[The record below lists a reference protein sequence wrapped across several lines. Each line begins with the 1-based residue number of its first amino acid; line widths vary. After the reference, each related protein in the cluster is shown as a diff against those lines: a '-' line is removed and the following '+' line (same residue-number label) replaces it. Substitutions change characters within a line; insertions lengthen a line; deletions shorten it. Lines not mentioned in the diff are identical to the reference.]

1 LVNGE
6 PKFAPIP
13 DVCIS
18 ECEWNLQDIVS
29 YHLDRPRGNKHNLVA
44 ILISENGYSIQNAVM
59 SAATLV
65 KQSIDAFL
73 ATEMLLLPPPSSVC
87 CVASSRTR
95 RRSSKSPIPT
105 WDPKTERDV
114 RLYVRSLRDCIAGFI
129 NWMYETEMFFGGNGS
144 EVRSFGWVFLAP
156 VLDKPG
162 EG

>member
-1 LVNGE
+1 LVDGEQKIFPTPSGYPNANNG
-6 PKFAPIP
+6 IY
-13 DVCIS
+13 
-18 ECEWNLQDIVS
+18 QDIVS

-73 ATEMLLLPPPSSVC
+73 ATEMLLLPPLSSVSRI
-87 CVASSRTR
+87 ASSTTR
-95 RRSSKSPIPT
+95 RRSSKSSILMPA

-114 RLYVRSLRDCIAGFI
+114 RLYIRSLRDCIAGFI
-129 NWMYETEMFFGGNGS
+129 NWMYETEMFFGVNGS

-156 VLDKPG
+156 MP
-162 EG
+162 EE